1 MTQTGSSS
9 SAAASAFI
17 IDTGE
22 RDFRRDVLERSRE
35 VPVVAD
41 FWAPWCGPCK
51 TLGPI
56 LERLAVAGDGS
67 FILARINVDQNQRL
81 AQTFGV
87 QGIPAVKA
95 FRDGRVVDEFTGAQP
110 ESRVRAW
117 LEQVAAPPRTAVDLL
132 VDRAVALE
140 ATDLAAAAR
149 EYRLVLEQEPGHAA
163 AWLGAGRAAT
173 VLGMADAA
181 ETLRRVP
188 QGTPQWAQAQG
199 WLALAPLLAAR
210 DALAPADDARAR
222 VAQMPGDAAA
232 RYALAAHA
240 VCAQQYAEAI
250 EHLLAIVARDR
261 AFGGDAGR
269 RALLALFAALGERH
283 PLSIDVSRH
292 LGLLLF

>member
-9 SAAASAFI
+9 GTTASTFI

-22 RDFRRDVLERSRE
+22 RDFRRDVLERSHE

-51 TLGPI
+51 ALGPM

-81 AQTFGV
+81 AQTYGV
-87 QGIPAVKA
+87 QGIPAVKG

-110 ESRVRAW
+110 EPRVRAW
-117 LEQVAAPPRTAVDLL
+117 LAKIAAPPRTAADLL
-132 VDRAVALE
+132 VERAAALE
-140 ATDLAAAAR
+140 ATDLAAAADA
-149 EYRLVLEQEPGHAA
+149 YRLALEQEPGHAA
-163 AWLGAGRAAT
+163 AWLGAGRTAA
-173 VLGMADAA
+173 VLGAADAA

-199 WLALAPLLAAR
+199 WLALAPLLAAKS
-210 DALAPADDARAR
+210 ALAPADALAR

-240 VCAQQYAEAI
+240 VCAQQYAEAG

-283 PLSIDVSRH
+283 PLSIDGSRQ
-292 LGLLLF
+292 LGRLLF